1 MRVRNAYASRIVAKR
16 PLVLLFALALSV
28 ATVLVGNSTAEAA
41 TGTVSTVPASFT
53 PWLLKSPV
61 NQRVWELQQCG
72 GTMFA
77 VGQFTAIGQGSRTYT
92 RSNAF
97 SFSATTGAVTSW
109 APQVTGARNFVH
121 SIALSP
127 DCTTAYL
134 GGSFSTVNGTA
145 AANIVAVD
153 ATTGAVRTGFARSAT
168 NEVDT
173 LQYTHGQVLAGG
185 LFATINGVART
196 RFASLNPTTGA
207 VTTYANLAIT
217 GAYINSGT
225 KIYNSQLSHSG
236 NKMLVEGVFV
246 SVAGLPRQQIFMLDL
261 GATAATV
268 DAWTST
274 EFSQPCNTNL
284 SFYVRGANWSPDDA
298 TVYIA
303 TTGYKPAS
311 GPGSSTSDPRA
322 GLCDAAAAFPATSA
336 SVRHTWINYTGCDS
350 YYAVAADANNVYVS
364 GHERWANNPL
374 GCDAAGPG
382 AVSRPGIASLSP
394 VTGSA
399 TAWNPTRSLGYGT
412 AQLLVTSAGLW
423 VASDAYSDG
432 LAQKCGGV
440 TNHGGICF
448 FPY

>member
-1 MRVRNAYASRIVAKR
+1 MSNRYLSRTAARRISAM
-16 PLVLLFALALSV
+16 LFAV
-28 ATVLVGNSTAEAA
+28 AVSGAIVLGGNAPAGA
-41 TGTVSTVPASFT
+41 VTGTVSTVPASFT
-53 PWLLKSPV
+53 PWLLNSPPD
-61 NQRVWELQQCG
+61 QRVWELQQCG
-72 GTMFA
+72 GTMYA
-77 VGQFTAIGQGSRTYT
+77 VGRFTAIGQGGKTYT

-109 APQVTGARNFVH
+109 YPQVTGSGNFVH

-127 DCTTAYL
+127 DCATAYL
-134 GGSFSTVNGTA
+134 GGKFSTVNGIA

-153 ATTGAVRTGFARSAT
+153 ASTGAVRAGFAHTAT

-173 LQYTHGQVLAGG
+173 VRYTHGQVLVGG
-185 LFATINGVART
+185 LFASINGVSRT
-196 RFASLNPTTGA
+196 RFASLDPTSGA
-207 VTTYANLAIT
+207 VTNYANLTIS
-217 GAYINSGT
+217 GAYPNTGT
-225 KIYNSQLSHSG
+225 KIFNSQLSHSG
-236 NKMLVEGVFV
+236 NKMLVEGVFT

-261 GATAATV
+261 GSTAATV
-268 DAWTST
+268 DAWTSA
-274 EFSQPCNTNL
+274 EFSQACNAGL

-336 SVRHTWINYTGCDS
+336 SVSHTWINYTGCDS
-350 YYAVAADANNVYVS
+350 LYSVAADANNVYIS

-374 GCDAAGPG
+374 GCDRAGPG
-382 AVSRPGIASLSP
+382 AVSRPGIASISTS
-394 VTGSA
+394 TGQA
-399 TAWNPTRSLGYGT
+399 TSWNPTRSLGYGS
-412 AQLLVTSAGLW
+412 AQLMVTSAGLW
-423 VASDAYSDG
+423 VASDTYSDG
-432 LAQKCGGV
+432 YAQKCGGF